1 VAEGDVMEEGFK
13 HIVRIADTDLD
24 GKKSVIHALTGIK
37 GIGLRLARSVVYSL
51 NIDPQK
57 KLGELDDQSIQK
69 LKKFIEEELETLP
82 SWLLNRRKDYHTG
95 KDLHILNK
103 DIDFAR
109 MLDIERMIKIRAYRG
124 MRHAR
129 GYKVRGQRTRST
141 GRKGATVGVI
151 RRKK

>member
-1 VAEGDVMEEGFK
+1 MEEGFK

-37 GIGLRLARSVVYSL
+37 GIGLRLARSVIYRL
-51 NIDPQK
+51 GLDPDV
-57 KLGELDDQSIQK
+57 KLGNMDDQSIAK
-69 LKKFIEEELETLP
+69 LKKFIEEEIETLP

-103 DIDFAR
+103 DIDFAK
-109 MLDIERMIKIRAYRG
+109 MLDVERMIKMRAYRG

-141 GRKGATVGVI
+141 GRKGVTVGVI

>member
-1 VAEGDVMEEGFK
+1 MEEGFR

-24 GKKSVIHALTGIK
+24 GKKPVIHALTGIK
-37 GIGLRLARSVVYSL
+37 GIGLRMARSITNHLGV
-51 NIDPQK
+51 PAMA
-57 KLGELDDQSIQK
+57 KLGELDDETIAK
-69 LKKFIEEELETLP
+69 LKKFIEEEIETLP
-82 SWLLNRRKDYHTG
+82 SWMLNRRKDYHTG
-95 KDLHILNK
+95 KDLHLLNK

-141 GRKGATVGVI
+141 GRKGATVGVV